1 MKNKI
6 NNIVTSKVFK
16 NGVWLTILQLVNTVI
31 PIITIPYITRILGA
45 EEYGVFSIAL
55 NWILYLQVLVEFGFG
70 LSGARK
76 VALIKENEK
85 EKLNNIFNNI
95 ISARLILLSISIV
108 ILSIICL
115 ISNFNIKTC
124 LCLAILFTMVIGTT
138 FQLTWLFQGKQ
149 NMKFITIINVIARII
164 SILLTFIFIKKQNH
178 IYLYCFLYAITILIS
193 SAISMFVA
201 SREYGLK
208 FKFSKFKFILEE
220 IKDGIYIFASSAMT
234 KIFSGLGI
242 TILGII
248 TNDYIT
254 GIYSAI
260 YKIPYILTM
269 FFSPISQAIYPYAS
283 NKYKDGYSEGVRSV
297 KKIFSPIFVIFLIL
311 SSIIIIFNKHL
322 IQLMFGIEYS
332 KYSIIVIPLVI
343 QFLFAVINNFMG
355 IQILVASGKQKEYT
369 QAFTIGC
376 IGNIVSNLV
385 LGNLF
390 GIYGI
395 SIAAATGEALLT
407 CSLLIKLKKE
417 RSNRND

>member
-220 IKDGIYIFASSAMT
+220 IKDGIYIF
-234 KIFSGLGI
+234 
-242 TILGII
+242 
-248 TNDYIT
+248 
-254 GIYSAI
+254 
-260 YKIPYILTM
+260 
-269 FFSPISQAIYPYAS
+269 
-283 NKYKDGYSEGVRSV
+283 
-297 KKIFSPIFVIFLIL
+297 
-311 SSIIIIFNKHL
+311 
-322 IQLMFGIEYS
+322 
-332 KYSIIVIPLVI
+332 
-343 QFLFAVINNFMG
+343 
-355 IQILVASGKQKEYT
+355 
-369 QAFTIGC
+369 
-376 IGNIVSNLV
+376 
-385 LGNLF
+385 
-390 GIYGI
+390 
-395 SIAAATGEALLT
+395 
-407 CSLLIKLKKE
+407 
-417 RSNRND
+417 